1 MKLNISDSLRCV
13 GISPG
18 DVVIVH
24 TDAGVAAQLAHVDVK
39 NRLNTLINELVNFI
53 GPRGTL
59 VIPTFSYTFTKN
71 QDFDVANTPSDIGVF
86 SEACRVRSDF
96 QRSKNPNFSFSSVGK
111 YAKDFTDSRID
122 DCFGKGT
129 AFDLLYHYNAKIVC
143 LGCDFS
149 RITFVHYVEQSIGV
163 SYRFLKTFRGNVIAG
178 RFNESLENTYYVRD
192 LSIESQ
198 GELGLVQKRSED
210 KGLLRIG
217 RYGRYPLLSISAHD
231 FYSVAEELLV
241 ENPYALTRHRLTLS
255 T

>member
-1 MKLNISDSLRCV
+1 M
-13 GISPG
+13 
-18 DVVIVH
+18 
-24 TDAGVAAQLAHVDVK
+24 
-39 NRLNTLINELVNFI
+39 
-53 GPRGTL
+53 
-59 VIPTFSYTFTKN
+59 
-71 QDFDVANTPSDIGVF
+71 
-86 SEACRVRSDF
+86 
-96 QRSKNPNFSFSSVGK
+96 
-111 YAKDFTDSRID
+111 
-122 DCFGKGT
+122 
-129 AFDLLYHYNAKIVC
+129 
-143 LGCDFS
+143 
-149 RITFVHYVEQSIGV
+149 
-163 SYRFLKTFRGNVIAG
+163 IAG